1 MVGIEIRRPWCD
13 ICACNRVFHILVFKF
28 GEFIWLVEWDKW
40 AVYLSMHRQP
50 NYPCARS
57 KTRIEKTRHDMHH
70 WFCHTIS
77 VCAKWHKILIQGHKF
92 QARYVQKVVSF
103 ENENRTQFYQMNKNC
118 YHNRIILKPMPEH
131 SKGANRTQRSYSKL
145 FMDRM
150 PSKNWWLYD
159 QL

>member
-1 MVGIEIRRPWCD
+1 MNTQGNYTTNELFTCPCIGNLTIHVQDPNQ
-13 ICACNRVFHILVFKF
+13 NRK
-28 GEFIWLVEWDKW
+28 
-40 AVYLSMHRQP
+40 
-50 NYPCARS
+50 N
-57 KTRIEKTRHDMHH
+57 TNDMHH

-145 FMDRM
+145 FMDRV

-159 QL
+159 QLKSTVFQVSGMCNIY

>member
-1 MVGIEIRRPWCD
+1 MCKIQNQKRK
-13 ICACNRVFHILVFKF
+13 NT
-28 GEFIWLVEWDKW
+28 
-40 AVYLSMHRQP
+40 
-50 NYPCARS
+50 N
-57 KTRIEKTRHDMHH
+57 DMHH

-150 PSKNWWLYD
+150 PSKNRWLLWSAEKYNISGIWYV
-159 QL
+159 QYLLNICKILLLHVRKRRWIGKYVEIVK